1 MEDTD
6 QKYKDIIKLWA
17 RQKKYG
23 YRESEGKVIVQT
35 NIDGE
40 LYEKEF
46 EQKDFENLKCIIHWN
61 ITNILHVKE
70 KMLKEQLCFCG
81 TMAI

>member
-40 LYEKEF
+40 LYERSLSK
-46 EQKDFENLKCIIHWN
+46 KILKI
-61 ITNILHVKE
+61 
-70 KMLKEQLCFCG
+70 
-81 TMAI
+81 

>member
-1 MEDTD
+1 M
-6 QKYKDIIKLWA
+6 
-17 RQKKYG
+17 
-23 YRESEGKVIVQT
+23 IVQT